1 MRVLSLVFALL
12 AAGASAQ
19 VPAPADPTPHS
30 DVRLVADATAIA
42 PGDTLGVAVE
52 IVVEDGWHVYWLN
65 PGDSGQ
71 PVTVAWTL
79 PAGATAGPL
88 RFPAPAVYEEAG
100 IVTFAHGGTPMFVT
114 DLTMPASAAGTVDLG
129 ADLRYLICADVCLP
143 ASATL
148 SLTVPVGETART
160 TALDAARAAIP
171 APSPA
176 WTASASATAAGY
188 VLTVVPPAG
197 VDLSQAT
204 FFPSERGVLDH
215 GSPQAFRAEGS
226 AFAVELAGAPGAGSP
241 SETLAGVLVAGDDA
255 VELSVPVA
263 GAEVAAAAPA
273 SSLTLWSALL
283 LALLGGVVLNLMP
296 CVFPILSIKILGF
309 VQGRTDDRR
318 ALRLHGLAFGA
329 GVVTS
334 FLALA
339 AVLLALKATGD
350 GAGWGFQLRYPVV
363 VAALAALMV
372 ALALNLLGVFEIGQ
386 RAASVGGR
394 LDQGEGLSGAFLSGV
409 LATVVAS
416 PCTAP
421 FMAGALGFAVV
432 QPAPVALAVFGALG
446 IGMAAPYVLL
456 SFQPALLDKLPR
468 PGPWMVTLRQ
478 VLAFPL
484 LATAVWLVWVFG
496 TLRDL
501 DAAAV
506 LLLALV
512 VGALGAWAW
521 GRWPSGS
528 PRRSLVAGRA
538 TSLLAV
544 GAAVA
549 LAGASLAPKAEG
561 WVAYDAAEVEALVAE
576 GRPVFVDVTA
586 SWCLTCQVNK
596 RTALASD
603 AVNEAFAAH
612 DVATVRADWTDQNP
626 AVTAFLDRFD
636 SAGVPLYVLFPG
648 GVADPV
654 VLPVILTPGLII
666 DALGAAPTDTAAR

>member
-1 MRVLSLVFALL
+1 MRVLPLVLALL
-12 AAGASAQ
+12 AAAASAQ
-19 VPAPADPTPHS
+19 APAPDRTPHS
-30 DVRLVADATAIA
+30 EVRLVADATAVA

-52 IVVEDGWHVYWLN
+52 IVIEDGWHVYWQN

-79 PAGATAGPL
+79 PAGASAGPL

-100 IVTFAHGGTPMFVT
+100 IVTYAHGGTLRLVADIAVSPG
-114 DLTMPASAAGTVDLG
+114 ASGDVDVSG
-129 ADLRYLICADVCLP
+129 DLRYLICADVCLP

-148 SLTVPVGETART
+148 ALTVPVGATDRT
-160 TALDAARAAIP
+160 DALDAARAAIP
-171 APSPA
+171 VPSPE
-176 WTASASATAAGY
+176 WTASASATAGGY
-188 VLTVVPPAG
+188 VLTVVPPVG
-197 VDLSQAT
+197 VDLGGAT
-204 FFPSERGVLDH
+204 FFPSEKGVLDH
-215 GSPQAFRAEGS
+215 GAAQAFRAEGS
-226 AFAVELAGAPGAGSP
+226 AFAAELVGSPYASRP
-241 SETLAGVLVAGDDA
+241 SETLAGVLVAGDQA
-255 VELSVPVA
+255 VELAVPVA
-263 GAEVAAAAPA
+263 GVETAAAAPT

-309 VQGRTDDRR
+309 VEGRTDDRR

-329 GVVTS
+329 GVVAS

-350 GAGWGFQLRYPVV
+350 GTGWGFQLSYPWV

-386 RAASVGGR
+386 GAARVGGT
-394 LDQGEGLSGAFLSGV
+394 LDRGDGLSGAFLSGV

-432 QPAPVALAVFGALG
+432 QTAPVALAVFGALG
-446 IGMAAPYVLL
+446 VGMAAPYVLL
-456 SFQPALLDKLPR
+456 SFQPALLARLPR

-528 PRRSLVAGRA
+528 PRRALVAGRA

-544 GAAVA
+544 GAAIA
-549 LAGASLAPKAEG
+549 LAGASLAPESETWA
-561 WVAYDAAEVEALVAE
+561 AYDAAEVEALIAE

-596 RTALASD
+596 QTALASD
-603 AVNEAFAAH
+603 AVEEAFAAH
-612 DVATVRADWTDQNP
+612 DVARIRADWTDQNP
-626 AVTAFLDRFD
+626 AVTAFLDRFGR
-636 SAGVPLYVLFPG
+636 SGVPLYVLFPANG
-648 GVADPV
+648 GEPV
-654 VLPVILTPGLII
+654 VLPEILTPGLLV
-666 DALGAAPTDTAAR
+666 DALGVTPTDTASR

>member
-12 AAGASAQ
+12 SAGTSAQ

-52 IVVEDGWHVYWLN
+52 IVVEDGWHVYWQN

-71 PVTVAWTL
+71 PVTVEWTL
-79 PAGATAGPL
+79 PAGAGAGPL
-88 RFPAPAVYEEAG
+88 RFPAPDVYEEAG

-114 DLTMPASAAGTVDLG
+114 DVVLPAGVSGAVDLA

-148 SLTVPVGETART
+148 ALTVPVGETVRT
-160 TALDAARAAIP
+160 GALDAARAALPIP
-171 APSPA
+171 SAE
-176 WTASASATAAGY
+176 WTASASATAGGY

-197 VDLSQAT
+197 VDFADAT
-204 FFPSERGVLDH
+204 FFPSAKGVLDH
-215 GSPQAFRAEGS
+215 GAPQAFRAEGR
-226 AFAVELAGAPGAGSP
+226 AYAVELTGSPYASSP
-241 SETLAGVLVAGDDA
+241 SETLAGVLVAGDAA

-263 GAEVAAAAPA
+263 GVDVAAVALT
-273 SSLTLWSALL
+273 SSLTLWSALM

-309 VQGRTDDRR
+309 VEGRTDDRR

-329 GVVTS
+329 GVVAS

-350 GAGWGFQLRYPVV
+350 GTGWGFQLSYPWV

-386 RAASVGGR
+386 GAARVGGQ
-394 LDQGEGLSGAFLSGV
+394 LDRGDGLSGAFLSGV

-432 QPAPVALAVFGALG
+432 QPAPIALAVFGALG
-446 IGMAAPYVLL
+446 VGMAAPYVLL
-456 SFQPALLDKLPR
+456 SFQPALLDRLPR

-528 PRRSLVAGRA
+528 PRRALVVGRT
-538 TSLLAV
+538 TSLLAM

-549 LAGASLAPKAEG
+549 LAGASLAPETETWA
-561 WVAYDAAEVEALVAE
+561 AYDARELESLVAE

-596 RTALASD
+596 QTALASD
-603 AVNEAFAAH
+603 AVEEAFAAH
-612 DVATVRADWTDQNP
+612 DVARVRADWTDQNP
-626 AVTAFLDRFD
+626 AVTAFLDRFGR
-636 SAGVPLYVLFPG
+636 SGVPLYVLFPG
-648 GVADPV
+648 DGAEPV
-654 VLPVILTPGLII
+654 ILPEILTPGILV
-666 DALGAAPTDTAAR
+666 DALGTAPLDTASR